1 MFGQPVVSAAEGAV
15 VDRSGGG
22 RGGVTT
28 DGQIGRTAGTVASP
42 QFLAGA
48 SAALEIVLSWMGP
61 TKVSPAA
68 GVVLV
73 PPVPNPNS
81 GWTLQS
87 LAKCLLPDGMGTPRR
102 RFRLPIRRSPQIAPI
117 GGHGRS
123 SPSLLR
129 SGPIV
134 ASFEVG
140 AARVGAG
147 NPVRRGGGSGQG
159 FNNRGPIYFPPC
171 IIVHY
176 TDCLQARL
184 QSPRASKH
192 AAGPKVNR
200 SSGGTPRRTRDAPRA
215 RSSRAAARSRHA
227 FPRRDGRTSHKA
239 IPVERR
245 AGEAPRSKDC
255 ARVGTAAAQKA
266 AISSSRPSRWRPF
279 GGRRFRPPIRRT
291 RPIGGRGRSSSSLL
305 RSGVVVAFEIGAGRV
320 GGGEPCPPRRGSG
333 RRFENRG
340 PGELPRRPLRGGGEI

>member
-42 QFLAGA
+42 QLLAGA
-48 SAALEIVLSWMGP
+48 SAAPEIVLSSMGP

-87 LAKCLLPDGMGTPRR
+87 LAKCLLPDGAGTPRR

-117 GGHGRS
+117 GGRGRS

-140 AARVGAG
+140 AARVGG
-147 NPVRRGGGSGQG
+147 GEPRPPRGRVRTRVRESRPHIFSTVHNCALYRLLASEAAVPPGVKACRRAESQSFVWRHASTNARRAPGS
-159 FNNRGPIYFPPC
+159 I
-171 IIVHY
+171 
-176 TDCLQARL
+176 L
-184 QSPRASKH
+184 
-192 AAGPKVNR
+192 
-200 SSGGTPRRTRDAPRA
+200 PRRRA
-215 RSSRAAARSRHA
+215 VPSRVSAARRSNLARSRS
-227 FPRRDGRTSHKA
+227 GRA
-239 IPVERR
+239 
-245 AGEAPRSKDC
+245 
-255 ARVGTAAAQKA
+255 
-266 AISSSRPSRWRPF
+266 PSRRGTPLEGLCSRRHGRSAEGRDLLVAAVAMATLRRTPF
-279 GGRRFRPPIRRT
+279 STADPKDAADRRT
-291 RPIGGRGRSSSSLL
+291 RPIVIVG
-305 RSGVVVAFEIGAGRV
+305 FEIG
-320 GGGEPCPPRRGSG
+320 G
-333 RRFENRG
+333 RRRF
-340 PGELPRRPLRGGGEI
+340 